1 MTSAAQETPVG
12 GQGMDDFWGV
22 VPAGGSGT
30 RLWPV
35 SRSSAPKFLQ
45 DMTGG
50 GRSMLQATLDR
61 LRPLT
66 GDRLT
71 VVTGAAHAD
80 RVREQLAGEALGGS
94 LPGLGADGLVVE
106 PSPRESMPAIGL
118 AAAIIAR
125 HHPDA
130 VIGSFAADHVVGDLD
145 TFHAC
150 VTEAVAVA
158 RTGKLVT
165 IGIEPTR
172 PATGFGYIR
181 LGEPLAVE
189 GAPSA
194 REVAS
199 FREKP
204 ERELAE
210 QFLADGGYRWNAGM
224 FVVRAQVL
232 LDLLAREHPDM
243 VEALT
248 AIAAADDLA
257 PMDELWPDITKI
269 AIDHAVAEPAAA
281 AGDVACV
288 PGDFPWDD
296 VGDFGSLGAVLG
308 RVGAGRIVDGLVT
321 TGAGE
326 VIGQESSGFVM
337 TTTGR
342 TVVALGLEDV
352 VVVDTPDA
360 VLVTTRDRAQEVKQV
375 VARLEELQRKDLT

>member
-1 MTSAAQETPVG
+1 MTTGTDSATVDG
-12 GQGMDDFWGV
+12 FWGI

-45 DMTGG
+45 DMTGE

-61 LRPLT
+61 LRPLA
-66 GDRLT
+66 GDRIT
-71 VVTGAAHAD
+71 IVTGSAHAD
-80 RVREQLAGEALGGS
+80 KVREQVAGEALGGGV
-94 LPGLGADGLVVE
+94 PALGADGLVVE
-106 PSPRESMPAIGL
+106 PEPRESMPAIGL

-125 HHPDA
+125 HDPQA
-130 VIGSFAADHVVGDLD
+130 VIGSFAADHLVGDED
-145 TFHAC
+145 TFRAC

-181 LGEPLAVE
+181 LGEALDVP

-194 REVAS
+194 HAVQA
-199 FREKP
+199 FHEKP
-204 ERELAE
+204 HAARAERFLAE
-210 QFLADGGYRWNAGM
+210 GGYRWNAGM
-224 FVVRAQVL
+224 FVVKATVL
-232 LDLLAREHPDM
+232 LELLGREHPDM

-248 AIAAADDLA
+248 TIAADDDLGRLA
-257 PMDELWPDITKI
+257 DLWSPITKI

-281 AGDVACV
+281 TGDVACV

-308 RVGAGRIVDGLVT
+308 RLGAGKHVDGLVT

-326 VIGQESSGFVM
+326 VIGEDATGFVM
-337 TTTGR
+337 TSKGR
-342 TVVALGLEDV
+342 TVVTMGLDDV

-360 VLVTTRDRAQEVKQV
+360 VLVTTRERAQDVKAV
-375 VARLEELQRKDLT
+375 VARLNELGREDLT

>member
-1 MTSAAQETPVG
+1 MTTGTDSAPVDG
-12 GQGMDDFWGV
+12 FWGI

-45 DMTGG
+45 DMTGE

-61 LRPLT
+61 LRPLS

-71 VVTGAAHAD
+71 IVTGSAHAD
-80 RVREQLAGEALGGS
+80 RVREQVAGEALGGGVA
-94 LPGLGADGLVVE
+94 GLGADGLVVE
-106 PSPRESMPAIGL
+106 PEPRESMPAIGL

-125 HHPDA
+125 HDPEA
-130 VIGSFAADHVVGDLD
+130 VIGSFAADHLVGDEE
-145 TFHAC
+145 TFRAC
-150 VTEAVAVA
+150 VREAVAVA

-181 LGEPLAVE
+181 LGEPLQVP

-194 REVAS
+194 HAVRA
-199 FREKP
+199 FHEKP
-204 ERELAE
+204 HAARAERFLAE
-210 QFLADGGYRWNAGM
+210 GGYRWNAGM
-224 FVVRAQVL
+224 FVVKATVL
-232 LDLLAREHPDM
+232 LDLLAREHSDM
-243 VEALT
+243 VESLT
-248 AIAAADDLA
+248 TIAADDDLRRLDDLWA
-257 PMDELWPDITKI
+257 PLTKI

-281 AGDVACV
+281 TGDVACV

-308 RVGAGRIVDGLVT
+308 RLGAGREVDGLVT

-326 VIGQESSGFVM
+326 VIGEDATGFVM
-337 TTTGR
+337 TSKGR
-342 TVVALGLEDV
+342 TVVTMGLDDV

-360 VLVTTRDRAQEVKQV
+360 VLVTTRERAQDVKGV
-375 VARLEELQRKDLT
+375 VARLNEIGREDLT

>member
-1 MTSAAQETPVG
+1 MTTGTDSAPVDG
-12 GQGMDDFWGV
+12 FWGI

-45 DMTGG
+45 DMTGE

-61 LRPLT
+61 LRPLS

-71 VVTGAAHAD
+71 IVTGSAHAD
-80 RVREQLAGEALGGS
+80 RVREQVAGEALGGGVA
-94 LPGLGADGLVVE
+94 GLGADGLVVE
-106 PSPRESMPAIGL
+106 PEPRESMPAIGL

-125 HHPDA
+125 HDPEA
-130 VIGSFAADHVVGDLD
+130 VIGSFAADHLVGDEE
-145 TFHAC
+145 TFRAC
-150 VTEAVAVA
+150 VREAVAVA

-181 LGEPLAVE
+181 LGEALQVP

-194 REVAS
+194 HAVRA
-199 FREKP
+199 FHEKP
-204 ERELAE
+204 HAARAERFLAE
-210 QFLADGGYRWNAGM
+210 GGYRWNAGM
-224 FVVRAQVL
+224 FVVKATVL

-243 VEALT
+243 VESLT
-248 AIAAADDLA
+248 TIAADDDLRWLDDLWA
-257 PMDELWPDITKI
+257 PLTKI

-281 AGDVACV
+281 TGDVACV

-308 RVGAGRIVDGLVT
+308 RLGAGREVDGLVT

-326 VIGQESSGFVM
+326 VIGEDATGFVM
-337 TTTGR
+337 TSKGR
-342 TVVALGLEDV
+342 TVVTMGLDDV

-360 VLVTTRDRAQEVKQV
+360 VLVTTRERAQDVKGI
-375 VARLEELQRKDLT
+375 VARLNEIGREDLT

>member
-1 MTSAAQETPVG
+1 MTTGTDSAPVDG
-12 GQGMDDFWGV
+12 FWGI

-45 DMTGG
+45 DMTGE

-61 LRPLT
+61 LRPLS

-71 VVTGAAHAD
+71 IVTGSAHAD
-80 RVREQLAGEALGGS
+80 RVREQVAGEALGGQVA
-94 LPGLGADGLVVE
+94 GLGADGLVVE
-106 PSPRESMPAIGL
+106 PEPRESMPAIGL

-125 HHPDA
+125 HDPEA
-130 VIGSFAADHVVGDLD
+130 VIGSFAADHLVGDEE
-145 TFHAC
+145 TFRAC
-150 VTEAVAVA
+150 VREAVAVA

-181 LGEPLAVE
+181 LGEALQVP

-194 REVAS
+194 HAVRA
-199 FREKP
+199 FHEKP
-204 ERELAE
+204 HAARAERFLAE
-210 QFLADGGYRWNAGM
+210 GGYRWNAGM
-224 FVVRAQVL
+224 FVVKATVL

-243 VEALT
+243 VESLT
-248 AIAAADDLA
+248 TIAADDDLRRLDDLWA
-257 PMDELWPDITKI
+257 PLTKI

-281 AGDVACV
+281 TGDVACV

-308 RVGAGRIVDGLVT
+308 RLGAGREVDGLVT

-326 VIGQESSGFVM
+326 VIGEDATGFVM
-337 TTTGR
+337 TSKGR
-342 TVVALGLEDV
+342 TVVTMGLDDV

-360 VLVTTRDRAQEVKQV
+360 VLVTTRERAQDVKGI
-375 VARLEELQRKDLT
+375 VARLNEIGREDLT

>member
-1 MTSAAQETPVG
+1 MTTGTDSAPVDG
-12 GQGMDDFWGV
+12 FWGI

-45 DMTGG
+45 DMTGE

-61 LRPLT
+61 LRPLS

-71 VVTGAAHAD
+71 IVTGSAHAD
-80 RVREQLAGEALGGS
+80 RVREQVAGEALGGGVA
-94 LPGLGADGLVVE
+94 GLGADGLVVE
-106 PSPRESMPAIGL
+106 PEPRESMPAIGL

-125 HHPDA
+125 HDPEA
-130 VIGSFAADHVVGDLD
+130 VIGSFAADHLVGDEE
-145 TFHAC
+145 TFRAC
-150 VTEAVAVA
+150 VREAVAVA

-181 LGEPLAVE
+181 LGEPLQVP
-189 GAPSA
+189 GAPLA
-194 REVAS
+194 HAVRA
-199 FREKP
+199 FHEKP
-204 ERELAE
+204 HAARAERFLAE
-210 QFLADGGYRWNAGM
+210 GGYRWNAGM
-224 FVVRAQVL
+224 FVVKATVL
-232 LDLLAREHPDM
+232 LDLLTREHPDM
-243 VEALT
+243 VESLT
-248 AIAAADDLA
+248 TIAADDDLRRLDDLWA
-257 PMDELWPDITKI
+257 PLTKI

-281 AGDVACV
+281 TGDVACV

-308 RVGAGRIVDGLVT
+308 RLGAGREVDGLVT

-326 VIGQESSGFVM
+326 VIGEDATGFVM
-337 TTTGR
+337 TSKGR
-342 TVVALGLEDV
+342 TVVTMGLDDV

-360 VLVTTRDRAQEVKQV
+360 VLVTTRERAQDVKGI
-375 VARLEELQRKDLT
+375 VARLNEIGREDLT

>member
-1 MTSAAQETPVG
+1 MTTGTDSAPVDG
-12 GQGMDDFWGV
+12 FWGI

-45 DMTGG
+45 DMTGE

-61 LRPLT
+61 LRPLS

-71 VVTGAAHAD
+71 IVTGSAHAD
-80 RVREQLAGEALGGS
+80 RVREQVAGEALGGGVA
-94 LPGLGADGLVVE
+94 GLGADGLVVE
-106 PSPRESMPAIGL
+106 PEPRESMPAIGL

-125 HHPDA
+125 HDPEA
-130 VIGSFAADHVVGDLD
+130 VIGSFAADHLVGDD
-145 TFHAC
+145 ETFRAC
-150 VTEAVAVA
+150 VREAVAVA

-181 LGEPLAVE
+181 LGEALQVP

-194 REVAS
+194 HAVRA
-199 FREKP
+199 FHEKP
-204 ERELAE
+204 HAARAERFLAE
-210 QFLADGGYRWNAGM
+210 GGYRWNAGM
-224 FVVRAQVL
+224 FVVKATVL

-243 VEALT
+243 VESLT
-248 AIAAADDLA
+248 TIAADDDLRRLDDLWA
-257 PMDELWPDITKI
+257 PLTKI

-281 AGDVACV
+281 TGDVACV

-308 RVGAGRIVDGLVT
+308 RLGAGREVDGLVT

-326 VIGQESSGFVM
+326 VIGEDATGFVM
-337 TTTGR
+337 TSKGR
-342 TVVALGLEDV
+342 TVVTMGLDDV

-360 VLVTTRDRAQEVKQV
+360 VLVTTRERAQDVKGI
-375 VARLEELQRKDLT
+375 VARLNEIGREDLT

>member
-1 MTSAAQETPVG
+1 MTTGTDSAPVDG
-12 GQGMDDFWGV
+12 FWGI

-45 DMTGG
+45 DMTGE

-61 LRPLT
+61 LRPLS

-71 VVTGAAHAD
+71 IVTGSAHAD
-80 RVREQLAGEALGGS
+80 RVREQVAGEALGGGVA
-94 LPGLGADGLVVE
+94 GLGADGLVVE
-106 PSPRESMPAIGL
+106 PEPRESMPAIGL

-125 HHPDA
+125 HDPEA
-130 VIGSFAADHVVGDLD
+130 VIGSFAADHLVGDEE
-145 TFHAC
+145 TFRAC
-150 VTEAVAVA
+150 VREAVAVA

-181 LGEPLAVE
+181 LGEALQVP

-194 REVAS
+194 HAVRA
-199 FREKP
+199 FHEKP
-204 ERELAE
+204 HAARAERFLAE
-210 QFLADGGYRWNAGM
+210 GGYRWNAGM
-224 FVVRAQVL
+224 FVVKATVL

-243 VEALT
+243 VESLT
-248 AIAAADDLA
+248 TIAADDDLRRLDDLWA
-257 PMDELWPDITKI
+257 PLTKI

-281 AGDVACV
+281 TGDVACV

-308 RVGAGRIVDGLVT
+308 RLGAGREVDGLVT

-326 VIGQESSGFVM
+326 VIGEDATGFVM
-337 TTTGR
+337 TSKGR
-342 TVVALGLEDV
+342 TVVTMGLDDV

-360 VLVTTRDRAQEVKQV
+360 VLVTTRERAQDVKGI
-375 VARLEELQRKDLT
+375 VARLNEIGREDLT

>member
-1 MTSAAQETPVG
+1 MTTGTDSAPVDG
-12 GQGMDDFWGV
+12 FWGI

-45 DMTGG
+45 DMTGE

-61 LRPLT
+61 LRPLS

-71 VVTGAAHAD
+71 IVTGSAHAD
-80 RVREQLAGEALGGS
+80 RVREQVAGEALGGGVA
-94 LPGLGADGLVVE
+94 GLGADGLVVE
-106 PSPRESMPAIGL
+106 PEPRESMPAIGL

-125 HHPDA
+125 HDPEA
-130 VIGSFAADHVVGDLD
+130 VIGSFAADHLVGDEE
-145 TFHAC
+145 TFRAC
-150 VTEAVAVA
+150 VREAVAVA

-181 LGEPLAVE
+181 LGEPLQVP

-194 REVAS
+194 HAVRA
-199 FREKP
+199 FHEKP
-204 ERELAE
+204 HAARAERFLAE
-210 QFLADGGYRWNAGM
+210 GGYRWNAGM
-224 FVVRAQVL
+224 FVVKATVL

-243 VEALT
+243 VESLT
-248 AIAAADDLA
+248 TIAADDDLRRLDDLWA
-257 PMDELWPDITKI
+257 PLTKI

-281 AGDVACV
+281 TGDVACV

-308 RVGAGRIVDGLVT
+308 RLGAGREVDGLVT

-326 VIGQESSGFVM
+326 VIGEDATGFVM
-337 TTTGR
+337 TSKGR
-342 TVVALGLEDV
+342 TVVAMGLDDV

-360 VLVTTRDRAQEVKQV
+360 VLVTTRERAQDVKGI
-375 VARLEELQRKDLT
+375 VARLNEIGREDLT

>member
-1 MTSAAQETPVG
+1 MTTGTDSAPVDG
-12 GQGMDDFWGV
+12 FWGI

-45 DMTGG
+45 DMTGE

-61 LRPLT
+61 LRPLS

-71 VVTGAAHAD
+71 IVTGSAHAD
-80 RVREQLAGEALGGS
+80 RVREQVAGEALGGGVT
-94 LPGLGADGLVVE
+94 GLGVDGLVVE
-106 PSPRESMPAIGL
+106 PEPRESMPAIGL

-125 HHPDA
+125 HDPEA
-130 VIGSFAADHVVGDLD
+130 VIGSFAADHLVGDEE
-145 TFHAC
+145 TFRAC
-150 VTEAVAVA
+150 VREAVAVA

-181 LGEPLAVE
+181 LGEALQVP

-194 REVAS
+194 HAVRA
-199 FREKP
+199 FHEKP
-204 ERELAE
+204 HAARAERFLAE
-210 QFLADGGYRWNAGM
+210 GGYRWNAGM
-224 FVVRAQVL
+224 FVVKATVL

-243 VEALT
+243 VESLT
-248 AIAAADDLA
+248 TIAADDDLRRLDDLWA
-257 PMDELWPDITKI
+257 PLTKI

-281 AGDVACV
+281 TGDVACV

-308 RVGAGRIVDGLVT
+308 RLGAGREVDGLVT

-326 VIGQESSGFVM
+326 VIGEDATGFVM
-337 TTTGR
+337 TSKGR
-342 TVVALGLEDV
+342 TVVTMGLDDV

-360 VLVTTRDRAQEVKQV
+360 VLVTTRERAQDVKGI
-375 VARLEELQRKDLT
+375 VARLNEIGREDLT

>member
-1 MTSAAQETPVG
+1 MTTGTDSAPVDG
-12 GQGMDDFWGV
+12 FWGI

-45 DMTGG
+45 DMTGE

-61 LRPLT
+61 LRPLS

-71 VVTGAAHAD
+71 IVTGSAHAD
-80 RVREQLAGEALGGS
+80 RVREQVAGEALGGGVA
-94 LPGLGADGLVVE
+94 GLGADGLVVE
-106 PSPRESMPAIGL
+106 PEPRESMPAIGL

-125 HHPDA
+125 HDPEA
-130 VIGSFAADHVVGDLD
+130 VIGSFAADHLVGDEE
-145 TFHAC
+145 TFRAC
-150 VTEAVAVA
+150 VREAVAVA

-181 LGEPLAVE
+181 LGEALQVP

-194 REVAS
+194 HAVRA
-199 FREKP
+199 FHEKP
-204 ERELAE
+204 HAARAERFLAE
-210 QFLADGGYRWNAGM
+210 GGYRWNAGM
-224 FVVRAQVL
+224 FVVKATVL

-243 VEALT
+243 VESLT
-248 AIAAADDLA
+248 TIAADDDLRRLDDLWA
-257 PMDELWPDITKI
+257 PLTKI

-281 AGDVACV
+281 TGDVACV

-308 RVGAGRIVDGLVT
+308 RLGAGREVDGLVT
-321 TGAGE
+321 TGAGQ
-326 VIGQESSGFVM
+326 VIGEDATGFVM
-337 TTTGR
+337 TSKGR
-342 TVVALGLEDV
+342 TVVTMGLDDV

-360 VLVTTRDRAQEVKQV
+360 VLVTTRERAQDVKGI
-375 VARLEELQRKDLT
+375 VARLNEIGREDLT

>member
-1 MTSAAQETPVG
+1 MTTGTDSAPVDG
-12 GQGMDDFWGV
+12 FWGI

-45 DMTGG
+45 DMTGE

-61 LRPLT
+61 LRPLS

-71 VVTGAAHAD
+71 IVTGSAHAD
-80 RVREQLAGEALGGS
+80 RVREQVAGEALGGGVA
-94 LPGLGADGLVVE
+94 GLGADGLVVE
-106 PSPRESMPAIGL
+106 PEPRESMPAIGL

-125 HHPDA
+125 HDPEA
-130 VIGSFAADHVVGDLD
+130 VIGSFAADHLVGDEE
-145 TFHAC
+145 TFRAC
-150 VTEAVAVA
+150 VREAVAVA

-181 LGEPLAVE
+181 LGEPLQVP
-189 GAPSA
+189 GAPLA
-194 REVAS
+194 HAVRA
-199 FREKP
+199 FHEKP
-204 ERELAE
+204 HAARAERFLAE
-210 QFLADGGYRWNAGM
+210 GGYRWNAGM
-224 FVVRAQVL
+224 FVVKATVL

-243 VEALT
+243 VESLT
-248 AIAAADDLA
+248 TIAADDDLRRLDDLWA
-257 PMDELWPDITKI
+257 PLTKI

-281 AGDVACV
+281 TGDVACV

-308 RVGAGRIVDGLVT
+308 RLGAGREVDGLVT

-326 VIGQESSGFVM
+326 VIGEDATGFVM
-337 TTTGR
+337 TSKGR
-342 TVVALGLEDV
+342 TVVTMGLDDV

-360 VLVTTRDRAQEVKQV
+360 VLVTTRERAQDVKGI
-375 VARLEELQRKDLT
+375 VARLNEIGREDLT

>member
-1 MTSAAQETPVG
+1 MTTGTDSAPVDG
-12 GQGMDDFWGV
+12 FWGI

-45 DMTGG
+45 DMTGE

-61 LRPLT
+61 LRPLS

-71 VVTGAAHAD
+71 IVTGSAHAN
-80 RVREQLAGEALGGS
+80 RVREQVAGEALGGGVA
-94 LPGLGADGLVVE
+94 GLGADGLVVE
-106 PSPRESMPAIGL
+106 PEPRESMPAIGL

-125 HHPDA
+125 HDPEA
-130 VIGSFAADHVVGDLD
+130 VIGSFAADHLVGDEE
-145 TFHAC
+145 TFRAC
-150 VTEAVAVA
+150 VREAVAVA

-181 LGEPLAVE
+181 LGEPLQVP

-194 REVAS
+194 HAVRA
-199 FREKP
+199 FHEKP
-204 ERELAE
+204 HAARAERFLAE
-210 QFLADGGYRWNAGM
+210 GGYRWNAGM
-224 FVVRAQVL
+224 FVVKATVL

-243 VEALT
+243 VESLT
-248 AIAAADDLA
+248 TIAADDDLRRLDDLWA
-257 PMDELWPDITKI
+257 PLTKI

-281 AGDVACV
+281 TGDVACV

-308 RVGAGRIVDGLVT
+308 RLGAGREVDGLVT

-326 VIGQESSGFVM
+326 VIGEDATGFVM
-337 TTTGR
+337 TSKGR
-342 TVVALGLEDV
+342 TVVTMGLDDV

-360 VLVTTRDRAQEVKQV
+360 VLVTTRERAQDVKGI
-375 VARLEELQRKDLT
+375 VARLNEIGREDLT

>member
-1 MTSAAQETPVG
+1 MTTGTDSAPVDG
-12 GQGMDDFWGV
+12 FWGI

-45 DMTGG
+45 DMTGE

-61 LRPLT
+61 LRPLS

-71 VVTGAAHAD
+71 IVTGSAHAG
-80 RVREQLAGEALGGS
+80 RVREQVAGEALGGGVA
-94 LPGLGADGLVVE
+94 GLGADGLVVE
-106 PSPRESMPAIGL
+106 PEPRESMPAIGL

-125 HHPDA
+125 HDPEA
-130 VIGSFAADHVVGDLD
+130 VIGSFAADHLVGDEE
-145 TFHAC
+145 TFRAC
-150 VTEAVAVA
+150 VREAVAVA

-181 LGEPLAVE
+181 LGEALQVP

-194 REVAS
+194 HAVRA
-199 FREKP
+199 FHEKP
-204 ERELAE
+204 HAARAERFLAE
-210 QFLADGGYRWNAGM
+210 GGYRWNAGM
-224 FVVRAQVL
+224 FVVKATVL

-243 VEALT
+243 VESLT
-248 AIAAADDLA
+248 TIAADDDLRRLDDLWA
-257 PMDELWPDITKI
+257 PLTKI

-281 AGDVACV
+281 TGDVACV

-308 RVGAGRIVDGLVT
+308 RLGAGREVDGLVT

-326 VIGQESSGFVM
+326 VIGEDATGFVM
-337 TTTGR
+337 TSKGR
-342 TVVALGLEDV
+342 TVVTMGLDDV

-360 VLVTTRDRAQEVKQV
+360 VLVTTRERAQDVKGI
-375 VARLEELQRKDLT
+375 VARLNEIGREDLT

>member
-1 MTSAAQETPVG
+1 MTTGTDSAPVDG
-12 GQGMDDFWGV
+12 FWGI

-45 DMTGG
+45 DMTGE

-61 LRPLT
+61 LRPLS

-71 VVTGAAHAD
+71 IVTGSAHAD
-80 RVREQLAGEALGGS
+80 RVREQVAGEALGGGVA
-94 LPGLGADGLVVE
+94 GLGADGLVVE
-106 PSPRESMPAIGL
+106 PEPRESMPAIGL

-125 HHPDA
+125 YDPEA
-130 VIGSFAADHVVGDLD
+130 VIGSFAADHLVGDEE
-145 TFHAC
+145 TFRAC
-150 VTEAVAVA
+150 VREAVAVA
-158 RTGKLVT
+158 HTGKLVT

-181 LGEPLAVE
+181 LGEALQVP

-194 REVAS
+194 HAVRA
-199 FREKP
+199 FHEKP
-204 ERELAE
+204 HAARAERFLAE
-210 QFLADGGYRWNAGM
+210 GGYRWNAGM
-224 FVVRAQVL
+224 FVVKATVL

-243 VEALT
+243 VESLT
-248 AIAAADDLA
+248 TIAADDDLRRLDDLWA
-257 PMDELWPDITKI
+257 PLTKI

-281 AGDVACV
+281 TGDVACV

-308 RVGAGRIVDGLVT
+308 RLGAGREVDGLVT

-326 VIGQESSGFVM
+326 VIGEDATGFVM
-337 TTTGR
+337 TSKGR
-342 TVVALGLEDV
+342 TVVTMGLDDV

-360 VLVTTRDRAQEVKQV
+360 VLVTTRERAQDVKGI
-375 VARLEELQRKDLT
+375 VARLNEIGREDLT

>member
-1 MTSAAQETPVG
+1 MSTGTAN
-12 GQGMDDFWGV
+12 QGIDGFWGI

-45 DMTGG
+45 DMTGE

-66 GDRLT
+66 GDRIT
-71 VVTGAAHAD
+71 IVTGSAHSD
-80 RVREQLAGEALGGS
+80 KVREQVTGEALGGGV
-94 LPGLGADGLVVE
+94 PGLGADGLVVE
-106 PSPRESMPAIGL
+106 PQPRESMPAIGL

-125 HHPDA
+125 HDPGA
-130 VIGSFAADHVVGDLD
+130 VIGSFAADHLVGDED
-145 TFHAC
+145 TFRAC
-150 VTEAVAVA
+150 VAEAVAVA

-181 LGEPLAVE
+181 LGEALDVP

-194 REVAS
+194 HAVRA
-199 FREKP
+199 FHEKP
-204 ERELAE
+204 HAARAEAFLAE
-210 QFLADGGYRWNAGM
+210 GGYRWNAGM
-224 FVVRAQVL
+224 FVVKATVL
-232 LDLLAREHPDM
+232 LELLGRNHPDM

-248 AIAAADDLA
+248 TIAADDDLRRLDDLWA
-257 PMDELWPDITKI
+257 PITKI

-281 AGDVACV
+281 TGDVACV

-296 VGDFGSLGAVLG
+296 VGDFGSLGALLG
-308 RVGAGRIVDGLVT
+308 RLGAGKEVDGLVT

-326 VIGQESSGFVM
+326 VVGEDASGFVM
-337 TTTGR
+337 TSKGR
-342 TVVALGLEDV
+342 TVVTMGLDDV

-360 VLVTTRDRAQEVKQV
+360 VLVTTRERAQDVKGI
-375 VARLEELQRKDLT
+375 VARLNELGREDLT

>member
-1 MTSAAQETPVG
+1 MTTGTDSAPVDG
-12 GQGMDDFWGV
+12 FWGI

-45 DMTGG
+45 DMTGE

-61 LRPLT
+61 LRPLS

-71 VVTGAAHAD
+71 IVTGSAHAD
-80 RVREQLAGEALGGS
+80 RVREQVAGEALGGGVA
-94 LPGLGADGLVVE
+94 GLGADGLVVE
-106 PSPRESMPAIGL
+106 PEPRESMPAIGL

-125 HHPDA
+125 HDPEA
-130 VIGSFAADHVVGDLD
+130 VIGSFAADHLVGDEE
-145 TFHAC
+145 TFRAC
-150 VTEAVAVA
+150 VREAVAVA

-165 IGIEPTR
+165 MGIEPTR

-181 LGEPLAVE
+181 LGEALQVP

-194 REVAS
+194 HAVRA
-199 FREKP
+199 FHEKP
-204 ERELAE
+204 HAARAERFLAE
-210 QFLADGGYRWNAGM
+210 GGYRWNAGM
-224 FVVRAQVL
+224 FVVKATVL

-243 VEALT
+243 VESLT
-248 AIAAADDLA
+248 TIAADDDLRRLDDLWA
-257 PMDELWPDITKI
+257 PLTKI

-281 AGDVACV
+281 TGDVACV

-308 RVGAGRIVDGLVT
+308 RLGAGREVDGLVT

-326 VIGQESSGFVM
+326 VIGEDATGFVM
-337 TTTGR
+337 TSKGR
-342 TVVALGLEDV
+342 TVVTMGLDDV

-360 VLVTTRDRAQEVKQV
+360 VLVTTRERAQDVKGI
-375 VARLEELQRKDLT
+375 VARLNEIGREDLT

>member
-1 MTSAAQETPVG
+1 MTTGTDSAPVDG
-12 GQGMDDFWGV
+12 FWGI

-45 DMTGG
+45 DMTGE

-61 LRPLT
+61 LRPLS

-71 VVTGAAHAD
+71 IVTGSAHAD
-80 RVREQLAGEALGGS
+80 RVREQVAGEALGGGVT
-94 LPGLGADGLVVE
+94 GLGADGLVVE
-106 PSPRESMPAIGL
+106 PEPRESMPAIGL

-125 HHPDA
+125 HDPEA
-130 VIGSFAADHVVGDLD
+130 VIGSFAADHLVGDEE
-145 TFHAC
+145 TFRAC
-150 VTEAVAVA
+150 VREAVAVA

-181 LGEPLAVE
+181 LGEALQVP

-194 REVAS
+194 HAVHA
-199 FREKP
+199 FHEKP
-204 ERELAE
+204 HAARAERFLAE
-210 QFLADGGYRWNAGM
+210 GGYRWNAGM
-224 FVVRAQVL
+224 FVVKATVL

-243 VEALT
+243 VESLT
-248 AIAAADDLA
+248 TIAADDDLRRL
-257 PMDELWPDITKI
+257 DDLWTPLTKI

-281 AGDVACV
+281 TGDVACV

-308 RVGAGRIVDGLVT
+308 RLGAGREVDGLVT

-326 VIGQESSGFVM
+326 VIGEDATGFVM
-337 TTTGR
+337 TSKGR
-342 TVVALGLEDV
+342 TVVTMGLDDV

-360 VLVTTRDRAQEVKQV
+360 VLVTTRERAQDVKGI
-375 VARLEELQRKDLT
+375 VARLNEIGREDLT

>member
-1 MTSAAQETPVG
+1 MTTGTDSAPVDG
-12 GQGMDDFWGV
+12 FWGI

-45 DMTGG
+45 DMTGE

-61 LRPLT
+61 LRPLS

-71 VVTGAAHAD
+71 IVTGSAHAD
-80 RVREQLAGEALGGS
+80 RVREQVAGEALGGGVA
-94 LPGLGADGLVVE
+94 GLGADGLVVE
-106 PSPRESMPAIGL
+106 PEPRESMPAIGL

-125 HHPDA
+125 HDPEA
-130 VIGSFAADHVVGDLD
+130 VIGSFAADHLVGDEE
-145 TFHAC
+145 TFRAC
-150 VTEAVAVA
+150 VREAVAVA

-181 LGEPLAVE
+181 LGEALQVP

-194 REVAS
+194 RAVRA
-199 FREKP
+199 FHEKP
-204 ERELAE
+204 HAARAERFLAE
-210 QFLADGGYRWNAGM
+210 GGYRWNAGM
-224 FVVRAQVL
+224 FVVKATVL

-243 VEALT
+243 VESLT
-248 AIAAADDLA
+248 TIAADDDLRRLDDLWA
-257 PMDELWPDITKI
+257 PLTKI

-281 AGDVACV
+281 TGDVACV

-308 RVGAGRIVDGLVT
+308 RLGAGREVDGLVT

-326 VIGQESSGFVM
+326 VIGEDATGFVM
-337 TTTGR
+337 TSKGR
-342 TVVALGLEDV
+342 TVVTMGLDDV

-360 VLVTTRDRAQEVKQV
+360 VLVTTRERAQDVKGI
-375 VARLEELQRKDLT
+375 VARLNEIGREDLT